1 MLKPLTPNDSKQF
14 LIMLQQDSQLLHDLI
29 TVLDGERAAVEQRDQ
44 DKLRALQMRKENLL
58 SDLQQSDLNRQRFL
72 HSFNCKHRGEDVL
85 RLIDST
91 PAGVQKVL
99 KDAWK
104 RLESNIRECDQR
116 NRLNEKIIFH
126 SRQNVERLLS
136 ILCGR
141 NDAAGIYQ
149 QNGKT
154 AAANRYRSI
163 AKA

>member
-14 LIMLQQDSQLLHDLI
+14 LVILQQDTQLLNDLI
-29 TVLDGERAAVEQRDQ
+29 IVLDGERSAIEQRDQ
-44 DKLRALQMRKENLL
+44 DKLRALHTRKENLL
-58 SDLQQSDLNRQRFL
+58 TELSTSDVNRQRFL
-72 HSFNCKHRGEDVL
+72 LSFNCKHRSEDIL
-85 RLIDST
+85 KLIETT

-99 KDAWK
+99 RDAWG
-104 RLESNIRECDQR
+104 RLEHAIRECDQR

-141 NDAAGIYQ
+141 NDATDTYQ
-149 QNGKT
+149 QNGKA